1 MRTCQ
6 KCQGMMFLERVLD
19 MVEGLVGHF
28 YACVNCGKRE
38 DAEECVRY
46 LCEERPSRILSTEAD
61 HQFRNS
67 PCGLLE
73 EKREVGSGGWY
84 MDNEKTANTA
94 LASQGPPAQAFFLG
108 YLRGYLADNTP
119 ELRQELELWNLTE
132 DIPGHPKGSTV
143 SRSTLE
149 MAGFA
154 VLPQSEKPLD
164 PPVTPTRS
172 TTPSVAMPIHT
183 LPCPWEPS

>member
-1 MRTCQ
+1 
-6 KCQGMMFLERVLD
+6 
-19 MVEGLVGHF
+19 
-28 YACVNCGKRE
+28 
-38 DAEECVRY
+38 
-46 LCEERPSRILSTEAD
+46 
-61 HQFRNS
+61 
-67 PCGLLE
+67 
-73 EKREVGSGGWY
+73 

-94 LASQGPPAQAFFLG
+94 LGSQAPPAPAFFLG

-154 VLPQSEKPLD
+154 VLPPSEKPLD